1 MEDIVP
7 GLIADISAS
16 YRNRMELDRRVLTVN
31 RRIRDGT
38 ANLMDAHLYA
48 ERAGVN
54 MSNAMLQ
61 YITEENLP
69 NGVLYYNIAE
79 RTVPT
84 LLLEDYEAVNLTAA
98 DIQRIMDRKAKIGLT
113 ASKADFPEERIEG
126 LVRKM
131 TEPDLEFAQRLVW
144 LKEPIVNNSEAFF
157 DDFVKKNAE
166 VRTQIGLKAIITRTV
181 FPGCCS
187 WCDELA
193 GTYEYGKEPA
203 DIYRRHE
210 NCRCEVTYQTER
222 TSQDVWSKQKW
233 ESTPEELE
241 RRRNYTPKIK
251 MRG

>member
-1 MEDIVP
+1 MEDVAP
-7 GLIADISAS
+7 ALLSDVSTS
-16 YRNRMELDRRVLTVN
+16 FHNRMELDRRVLMVN

-38 ANLMDAHLYA
+38 ATMIDAHTYA

-54 MSNAMLQ
+54 LSNALLQ
-61 YITEENLP
+61 YMTEDNLP
-69 NGVLYYNIAE
+69 NGILYFNIAE
-79 RTVPT
+79 KVVTPT
-84 LLLEDYEAVNLTAA
+84 LAENYELVNVTAA
-98 DIQRIMDRKAKIGLT
+98 DIQRIADRKARIGLQ
-113 ASKADFPEERIEG
+113 AVKADFPEERIYG
-126 LVRKM
+126 LVGKVSDPSKGLA
-131 TEPDLEFAQRLVW
+131 EQLVW

-166 VRTQIGLKAIITRTV
+166 VRTEIGLKTIITRVV
-181 FPGCCS
+181 FPGCCK
-187 WCDELA
+187 WCDDMA

-222 TSQDVWSKQKW
+222 TSQKVWSKREW

-241 RRRNYTPKIK
+241 RRRNFAPKIR